1 MIAVIVLLEPDLEE
15 GRRNT
20 ESQKVYWDCDYLG
33 FSWSSVCKNSYC
45 FLPLVTL
52 ALVTPGKSSQISW
65 KTWTDLPWGTSVEPT
80 AQHHRTALPPR
91 TGLTNTST
99 GTPWVVRPASWVCA
113 EPLDT
118 LAAKQKGRWWFW
130 HGVFLC
136 FFLKIDCEIISILR
150 LVWEFR
156 DDFACCNAS
165 HTCARCVVV
174 IVLLVLLLVP
184 LLLLLM

>member
-45 FLPLVTL
+45 FLPLVNGLSDSWQIQPDQLKDMDGSSMGNLRWADCSAPPYSPPATYRL
-52 ALVTPGKSSQISW
+52 DKHKHGDAMSRETGILGLCRTSWHVGGK
-65 KTWTDLPWGTSVEPT
+65 TT
-80 AQHHRTALPPR
+80 
-91 TGLTNTST
+91 
-99 GTPWVVRPASWVCA
+99 
-113 EPLDT
+113 
-118 LAAKQKGRWWFW
+118 RWWFW